1 MRIMG
6 LDVGDKTIG
15 VAVSDLL
22 GLTAQGVTAIRRSD
36 LGEDLQQLARLIEQY
51 EVELVVLGLP
61 KNMDGT
67 IGPQGEKVLAFRDV
81 LERELKIPTVLQDER
96 WSTIEAERLL
106 IHADLS
112 RAKRK
117 KVIDKMAASVI
128 LQSYLD
134 SRARGGQNQD

>member
-15 VAVSDLL
+15 VAVSDPL
-22 GLTAQGVTAIRRSD
+22 GLTAQGITTIKRSE
-36 LGEDLQQLARLIEQY
+36 LAEDLRQVARLVEQY
-51 EVELVVLGLP
+51 GVELVVLGLP

-67 IGPQGEKVLAFRDV
+67 IGPQGEKVLAFRDT

-96 WSTIEAERLL
+96 WSTLEAERLL
-106 IHADLS
+106 IRADLS
-112 RAKRK
+112 RLKRK

-128 LQSYLD
+128 LQGYLD
-134 SRARGGQNQD
+134 ARFRNPSQD

>member
-15 VAVSDLL
+15 VSVSDPL
-22 GLTAQGVTAIRRSD
+22 GLTAQGVTTIKRTSIEED
-36 LGEDLQQLARLIEQY
+36 LEQLQQLIDTY
-51 EVELVVLGLP
+51 EVKLIVLGLP
-61 KNMDGT
+61 KNMNGT
-67 IGPQGEKVLAFRDV
+67 IGAQGEKVLAFRDL
-81 LERELKIPTVLQDER
+81 LEEQLKIPTVLQDER
-96 WSTIEAERLL
+96 LSTLEAERFL
-106 IHADLS
+106 IHADVS

-134 SRARGGQNQD
+134 SSGKKMQD

>member
-15 VAVSDLL
+15 VAVSDPL
-22 GLTAQGVTAIRRSD
+22 GLTAQGITTIKRSE
-36 LGEDLQQLARLIEQY
+36 LAEDLRQVARLVEQY
-51 EVELVVLGLP
+51 GVELVVLGLP

-67 IGPQGEKVLAFRDV
+67 IGPQGEKVLAFRDT

-96 WSTIEAERLL
+96 WSTLEAERLL
-106 IHADLS
+106 IRADLS
-112 RAKRK
+112 RSKRK

-128 LQSYLD
+128 LQGYLD
-134 SRARGGQNQD
+134 ARFRNPSQD